1 MFETQYEE
9 SFAPGQLAAIT
20 LMPLKNHFR
29 HQLYNV
35 DEPAVAWRL
44 IDASFP
50 AQPGSD
56 GFASSVTDF
65 SRVAEEDLDA
75 IWFVHGT
82 FAGNDALG
90 WFSQFERMIP
100 AAGPVLKNFGKKIT
114 DLLAGDSGNFTKAF
128 IDLIEVAIPTRRFVW
143 SGENTH
149 SGRCKAAIE
158 LLDELLQ
165 RVPKE
170 SRVML
175 CGHSHAGN
183 VAALITNL
191 LGAEAWV
198 QEKFL
203 DLVEPL
209 FPIVDDRMCALQR
222 VRSAVES
229 GALVELQL
237 DVVNFGAPITYG
249 WDSAGYRRLL
259 HFVNHV
265 PQPGQPEWL
274 CPLIEAG
281 KNWRDDTRGDLVQI
295 LGITGSDFLPW
306 LLNRTTRDVEAKLHQ
321 FLAADFSRRD
331 WWSRASRGIRV
342 ADEGETV
349 LVQYENKD
357 GHASETLGHSVYT
370 KPEWLA
376 FHLNLVAEQY
386 QLSPGS

>member
-1 MFETQYEE
+1 
-9 SFAPGQLAAIT
+9 
-20 LMPLKNHFR
+20 MPLKNHFR
-29 HQLYNV
+29 HQAYHA
-35 DEPAVAWRL
+35 EKPTAPWRFQE
-44 IDASFP
+44 ASFP

-56 GFASSVTDF
+56 RFASTVADF
-65 SRVAEEDLDA
+65 AKVAVENLDA

-90 WFSQFERMIP
+90 WFGQFERMIP

-114 DLLAGDSGNFTKAF
+114 DLLAGDSGNFTSAF
-128 IDLIEVAIPTRRFVW
+128 IDLIEVPIPTRRFVW

-149 SGRCKAAIE
+149 SGRCRAAIE

-165 RVPKE
+165 RVDKE

-183 VAALITNL
+183 VVALITNL
-191 LGAEAWV
+191 LGSESWV
-198 QEKFL
+198 QEKFM

-222 VRSAVES
+222 VRTAVDDGS
-229 GALVELQL
+229 LAELKL
-237 DVVNFGAPITYG
+237 DVVNFGTPITYG
-249 WDSAGYRRLL
+249 WDPAGYRRLL
-259 HFVNHV
+259 HVVSHV
-265 PQPGQPEWL
+265 PQSGQPDWL

-281 KNWRDDTRGDLVQI
+281 KNWRDSTRGDMVQI

-306 LLNRTTRDVEAKLHQ
+306 LLNRTTRDVETQLHQ
-321 FLAADFSRRD
+321 FLAADYSRRD
-331 WWSRASRGIRV
+331 WWSRASLGVRV
-342 ADEGETV
+342 ADEGETI
-349 LVQYENKD
+349 LVQYQNTD
-357 GHASETLGHSVYT
+357 SHASETLGHSVYT

-386 QLSPGS
+386 QLSRESRQSQPDA

>member
-1 MFETQYEE
+1 
-9 SFAPGQLAAIT
+9 
-20 LMPLKNHFR
+20 MPLKNHFR
-29 HQLYNV
+29 HQPYHAE
-35 DEPAVAWRL
+35 EPTAPWRFMEVP
-44 IDASFP
+44 FP

-56 GFASSVTDF
+56 RFASTVSDF
-65 SRVAEEDLDA
+65 AAIAKENLDA

-90 WFSQFERMIP
+90 WIGQFERLIP

-114 DLLAGDSGNFTKAF
+114 DLLAGDSGNFTSAF
-128 IDLIEVAIPTRRFVW
+128 MDLIDVQIPTRRFVW

-165 RVPKE
+165 RVGNE

-191 LGAEAWV
+191 LGSEPWV

-209 FPIVDDRMCALQR
+209 FPVVDDRMCALQR
-222 VRSAVES
+222 VRTAVS
-229 GALVELQL
+229 DGSLAKLKL
-237 DVVNFGAPITYG
+237 DIVNFGTPIAYG
-249 WDSAGYRRLL
+249 WDLAGYRRLL
-259 HFVNHV
+259 HIVGHV
-265 PQPGQPEWL
+265 LQSGQPDWL

-281 KNWRDDTRGDLVQI
+281 KNWREGARGDLVQI

-306 LLNRTTRDVEAKLHQ
+306 LLNRTTRDVETRLHQ
-321 FLAADFSRRD
+321 FLAADYSRRD
-331 WWSRASRGIRV
+331 WWSRASLGMRV
-342 ADEGETV
+342 AEEGESI
-349 LVQYENKD
+349 LVQYENMD

-386 QLSPGS
+386 QLSRESR